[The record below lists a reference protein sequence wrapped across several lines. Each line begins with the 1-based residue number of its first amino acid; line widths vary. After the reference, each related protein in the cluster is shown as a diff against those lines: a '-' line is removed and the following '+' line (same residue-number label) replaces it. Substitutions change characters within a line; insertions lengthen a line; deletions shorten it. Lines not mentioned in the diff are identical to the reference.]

1 MTPLPWW
8 ARDDGPWFYSWC
20 LRFLAL
26 EQALPAT
33 YCLSGSDGNVLQ
45 GAAAFVLQRIDGV
58 IDLAFRV
65 PAS

>member
-1 MTPLPWW
+1 MTPLPLW
-8 ARDDGPWFYSWC
+8 ACDSGPWLCSWC

-26 EQALPAT
+26 EQAMPVT
-33 YCLSGSDGNVLQ
+33 YRLSGSDGNVLQ

-58 IDLAFRV
+58 IDLALKV